1 MLIQPML
8 QRLHAARDLEAMLRA
23 ALADVVALHGAERGL
38 IQLFDREGLLVP
50 VQHAG
55 LPRAFL
61 DFFRRVA
68 TTSGTVC
75 ARATGLGRTVFVR
88 DVEEDPAFQPFLPI
102 ARAVPFRSVISTPLT
117 LGKACIGAVSVHFAN
132 PVTPSA
138 LELHSLEVYCGHV
151 AERICSWHRD
161 HDLRVVAEQL
171 AARLAPA

>member
-8 QRLHAARDLEAMLRA
+8 QRLHAARDLEATLRA

-38 IQLFDREGLLVP
+38 IQLFDREGQLVP
-50 VQHAG
+50 VQHTG
-55 LPRAFL
+55 LSRAFL
-61 DFFRRVA
+61 EFFRRVA
-68 TTSGTVC
+68 VTSGSVC

-88 DVEEDPAFQPFLPI
+88 DVEDDPAFQPFLPI
-102 ARAVPFRSVISTPLT
+102 ARAVPFRSVIATPLT

-151 AERICSWHRD
+151 AQRIWGWHRD
-161 HDLRVVAEQL
+161 QELCLVAEEL
-171 AARLAPA
+171 AARLAPS